1 MKRKDYLDWDQ
12 YFMGIARLSALR
24 SKDPATQVGACIVN
38 SDKKIIGIG
47 YNGLPIGIDDNEFPW
62 GKEGDYLDTK
72 YPYVCH
78 AELNAIL
85 NSTKN
90 LSGATIYVTLF
101 PCNECTKAIIQS
113 GIKQLYYI
121 SDKYKDLE
129 MTVASKRML
138 DSSGISYTQLEN
150 IAELTLPTEY

>member
-24 SKDPATQVGACIVN
+24 SKDPSTQVGACIVDN
-38 SDKKIIGIG
+38 DKKIIGIG
-47 YNGLPIGIDDNEFPW
+47 YNGLPIGIDDDLFPW
-62 GKEGDYLDTK
+62 GKDGEYLDTK

-90 LSGATIYVTLF
+90 LKGATIYVTLF

-113 GIKQLYYI
+113 GISNLFYI

-138 DSSGISYTQLEN
+138 DSAGVSYTMLEGTQS
-150 IAELTLPTEY
+150 ITLPEEY

>member
-1 MKRKDYLDWDQ
+1 MKREDYLDWDQ

-24 SKDPATQVGACIVN
+24 SKDPSTQVGACIVN
-38 SDKKIIGIG
+38 DEKKIIGIG
-47 YNGLPIGIDDNEFPW
+47 YNGLPIGIDDDSFPW
-62 GKEGDYLDTK
+62 GKEGDYLNTK

-90 LSGATIYVTLF
+90 LQGATLYVTLF

-113 GIKQLYYI
+113 GIKNLYFI

-129 MTVASKRML
+129 MTIASKRML
-138 DSSGISYTQLEN
+138 DSSGVSYTQLEDISN
-150 IAELTLPTEY
+150 ISLPLEY